1 MSYVNTM
8 FNGKMTK
15 NNSEFTNVVVLIPCY
30 NEELSVVKVISDFK
44 RALPGAAILVFDNG
58 STDKTT
64 DLAKGAGAE
73 VYNVPLQGKGN
84 VIRRMFADIDAD
96 IYVMVDGDA
105 TYDAQSAPAMI
116 ERLKEQ
122 RLDMLVGARCH
133 HEKEAYRLGHSLGN
147 KLLTGCVSKIFGGDF
162 TDMLSGFRIFSRRYV
177 KSFPALS
184 KGFETE
190 TELTVHA
197 LELRM
202 PYGEMPT
209 PYGARLEGS
218 TSKLNTYR
226 DGLRILKTIIK
237 LYAVERPLLF
247 YFILALIVGGVGV
260 MISLPILSEYIAT
273 GLVPRL
279 PTALLSTGMVLSSII
294 FFIAGL
300 ILETVTMGRREIKR
314 LAYLA
319 IPALPRPTVSLL
331 QSEVATHANDKN

>member
-1 MSYVNTM
+1 MNI
-8 FNGKMTK
+8 K
-15 NNSEFTNVVVLIPCY
+15 NDNLLNIAVLIPCY
-30 NEELSVVKVISDFK
+30 NEAFSVEKVIKDFQK
-44 RALPGAAILVFDNG
+44 VLPGAVIFVFDNA
-58 STDKTT
+58 STDET
-64 DLAKGAGAE
+64 AAIAEREGAV
-73 VYNVPLQGKGN
+73 VYSVPLKGKGN

-105 TYDAQSAPAMI
+105 TYDAQSAP
-116 ERLKEQ
+116 RLINHLLAEH
-122 RLDMLVGARCH
+122 LDMLVGARH
-133 HEKEAYRLGHSLGN
+133 HLDKEAYRLGHTLGN

-162 TDMLSGFRIFSRRYV
+162 TDMLSGFRVFSRRYV

-184 KGFETE
+184 SGFETE

-209 PYGARLEGS
+209 PYCARLEGS

-226 DGLRILKTIIK
+226 DGLRILKTIVR
-237 LYAVERPLLF
+237 LYAVERPLIF
-247 YFILALIVGGVGV
+247 YFLLAMIVGGLGV
-260 MISLPILSEYIAT
+260 LLSLPIISEYVTT

-294 FFIAGL
+294 FFIAGM
-300 ILETVTMGRREIKR
+300 ILETVTMGRREMKR

-319 IPALPRPTVSLL
+319 IPALTNHYLNPRQKENMSKFTN
-331 QSEVATHANDKN
+331 EE

>member
-218 TSKLNTYR
+218 TS
-226 DGLRILKTIIK
+226 
-237 LYAVERPLLF
+237 
-247 YFILALIVGGVGV
+247 
-260 MISLPILSEYIAT
+260 